1 MIQMNVAAAAVA
13 MVVAGAAMGER
24 DYPIAPA
31 AMTNVKVTGGFWL
44 PRFETNR
51 LVTVRTDFE
60 KCELARIPN
69 FRKAA
74 AHEWGTFKGI
84 PFDDSDV
91 YKVIEGAAYTLAT
104 HPDAELEKYVDGVN
118 EAIAGAQEPDGYI
131 YTARTLGFTR
141 KGKDGKLGFGI
152 MGPMRWSYLS
162 HSHELY
168 NAGHLYEAAV
178 AYWETTGKR
187 TLLDVAV

>member
-1 MIQMNVAAAAVA
+1 MCMRCRTILAAAVCA
-13 MVVAGAAMGER
+13 SAVCGAVFAG
-24 DYPIAPA
+24 DYPHSFAVL
-31 AMTNVKVTGGFWL
+31 TNVTVTGGFWL

-51 LVTVRTDFE
+51 LVTLKTDFE

-74 AHEWGTFKGI
+74 AREKGTFAGI

-104 HPDAELEKYVDGVN
+104 YPDAALREYVDGVN
-118 EAIAGAQEPDGYI
+118 AAIAGAQEADGYL
-131 YTARTLGFTR
+131 YSARTLGMQDVPDFKFR
-141 KGKDGKLGFGI
+141 RM
-152 MGPMRWSYLS
+152 MGAKRWSHLP

-168 NAGHLYEAAV
+168 KDRKSV
-178 AYWETTGKR
+178 
-187 TLLDVAV
+187 V